1 MARPMKPLVRGNGF
15 YPSKFWM
22 PFVRGNGLTN
32 GEGGEPVPEITWVKV
47 SGTSPLS
54 LPGAIA
60 NAIKSLIQYGKCTS
74 VDGDI
79 YCNNGKL
86 VAVDDELPVGYK
98 RITEIRF
105 DGDFYYNTNESLSG
119 DDDVTMT
126 LANTSTTGQNVF
138 GSYNGTASGTKNFSL
153 FIYGGGSQSNSY
165 FRYGEQLF
173 RPRFG
178 SNERTIT
185 FGKSGTDGF
194 ATDVS
199 GTPETFTTPANA
211 YIGMLPN
218 STSPAF
224 TGSIIGNILVGTR
237 LTYIPC
243 ERVSDGT
250 VGYYELNS
258 GVFLEPVG
266 TGTPTKGAY
275 DSSHLNVMS
284 VVGTPEVLTVGNQT
298 ASVENLFEVNGVAD
312 EQDIITGV
320 ITRKVGVSVSAGVIT
335 LSALATP
342 VTEQTTPQPLSA
354 TEGTNTVSWTA
365 EVSGTVKEVE
375 YASAPSSGNNKVG
388 TAKVG
393 TAKAG

>member
-1 MARPMKPLVRGNGF
+1 MKPLVRGNGF

-60 NAIKSLIQYGKCTS
+60 NAIKSLIQYGKCSTS
-74 VDGDI
+74 GGDI

-86 VAVDDELPVGYK
+86 VALDDELPVGYK

-185 FGKSGTDGF
+185 FGKIGTDGF

-275 DSSHLNVMS
+275 DSS
-284 VVGTPEVLTVGNQT
+284 
-298 ASVENLFEVNGVAD
+298 
-312 EQDIITGV
+312 
-320 ITRKVGVSVSAGVIT
+320 
-335 LSALATP
+335 
-342 VTEQTTPQPLSA
+342 
-354 TEGTNTVSWTA
+354 
-365 EVSGTVKEVE
+365 
-375 YASAPSSGNNKVG
+375 
-388 TAKVG
+388 
-393 TAKAG
+393 

>member
-1 MARPMKPLVRGNGF
+1 MIEWSTLKKLIWL
-15 YPSKFWM
+15 KKQ
-22 PFVRGNGLTN
+22 
-32 GEGGEPVPEITWVKV
+32 GGAATVWNIVTGV
-47 SGTSPLS
+47 SPLA
-54 LPGAIA
+54 LTDALA
-60 NAIKSLIQYGKCTS
+60 KQIKRLIQYGKCST
-74 VDGDI
+74 VDGEI

-105 DGDFYYNTNESLSG
+105 DGDFYYNTNESLTG

-126 LANTSTTGQNVF
+126 LANTSTTGQNIF
-138 GSYNGTASGTKNFSL
+138 GSYNGTSAGTKNFSL
-153 FIYGGGSQSNSY
+153 FIYGNGSQSNCY
-165 FRYGEQLF
+165 FRYGEQLL

-178 SNERTIT
+178 TGERTIT

-224 TGSIIGNILVGTR
+224 TGSIIGNILVGNR
-237 LTYIPC
+237 LKYVPC
-243 ERVSDGT
+243 ERQSDNA

-275 DSSHLNVMS
+275 DSSHLNVLS
-284 VVGTPEVLTVGNQT
+284 VVGTPEVLTIGTQT
-298 ASVENLFEVNGVAD
+298 ATVQNLFEVGGTAD
-312 EQDIITGV
+312 EQDIISGV

-335 LSALATP
+335 LSALASP
-342 VTEQTTPQPLSA
+342 VTEQTTPQPLS
-354 TEGTNTVSWTA
+354 TSEGTNTVSWTA

-375 YASAPSSGNNKVG
+375 YAQAAPSGDNLVG
-388 TAKVG
+388 TAVVG
-393 TAKAG
+393 TAQAG